1 MRARLFI
8 VTFLLLG
15 PGIAS
20 GGTSFTDEA
29 AFLVALPGAATRINF
44 DGLTNLDTVADQFD
58 GVDFASSGRIYAE
71 QTFPSGGS
79 WKSPPNVLLNF
90 GADPIIF
97 SFEPAVGG
105 VGFYNTSI
113 ADREEVTL
121 FDSGGQVLFVG
132 ELPSSSVNFL
142 GFVSEIPIAS
152 GSVVG
157 IAPTNGTIFIDDFIF
172 TEPLAVPLSNV
183 LGLGILTAFLAS
195 ASMLIWVRRPRR
207 ARAASWR

>member
-1 MRARLFI
+1 MAMRARLFFL
-8 VTFLLLG
+8 TFLLLG

-20 GGTSFTDEA
+20 GGTSFADEA
-29 AFLVALPGAATRINF
+29 TFLAALSGGVSRIEF
-44 DGLTNLDTVADQFD
+44 DGLTHLETVSAQFN
-58 GVDFASSGRIYAE
+58 GVDFASSGRAWAE
-71 QTFPSGGS
+71 QANPSGGA

-97 SFEPAVGG
+97 SFDPAVDG

-113 ADREEVTL
+113 ADRQEVTL

-132 ELPSSSVNFL
+132 ELSQGSVNFL

-157 IAPTNGTIFIDDFIF
+157 IEPTNGTIFIDDFIF
-172 TEPLAVPLSNV
+172 GELVAVPLSNV
-183 LGLGILTAFLAS
+183 FGLGILAALLVG
-195 ASMLIWVRRPRR
+195 ASMRLRDRRPRHEF
-207 ARAASWR
+207 